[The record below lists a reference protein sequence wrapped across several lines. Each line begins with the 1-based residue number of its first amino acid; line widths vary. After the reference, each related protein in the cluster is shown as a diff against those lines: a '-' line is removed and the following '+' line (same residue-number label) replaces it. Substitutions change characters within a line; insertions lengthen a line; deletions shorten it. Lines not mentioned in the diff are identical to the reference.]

1 MCYTIITKTTKV
13 EVYVM
18 LIDIGKNGYEDY
30 KDVKTIDDCFDIIQ
44 DCISYEFLQVLK
56 DFIEEDR
63 FSICEECP
71 HEWME

>member
-1 MCYTIITKTTKV
+1 
-13 EVYVM
+13 M

-30 KDVKTIDDCFDIIQ
+30 KDVKTIDDCFDVIQ

-56 DFIEEDR
+56 EFIEEEK

>member
-1 MCYTIITKTTKV
+1 MCYTIIIKTTNV
-13 EVYVM
+13 GVYFM

-44 DCISYEFLQVLK
+44 DCISYEFLQALK
-56 DFIEEDR
+56 EFIEEEK